1 MGSTVDAPVCALPSR
16 PYRLAYRAASPS
28 GTTVTVGDVTFGGRD
43 VVVMA
48 GPCAVENRDQLL
60 QTARAVRAA
69 GARVLRGGAFKPRT
83 SPYDF
88 QGLGR
93 VALERLAEARAETGL
108 LLATEVMDSLDVGRV
123 ARYAD
128 ILQIGSRNMS
138 AYRLLERAAETGKP
152 VLLKRGFQS
161 TIREWLLSA
170 EYILAHGNGRV
181 LLCERGIRTFD
192 AEFTR
197 NTLDLN
203 AVPVLKQETHLP
215 IIVDPS
221 HGTGRADLVPTMAR
235 AAVAAG
241 ADGLLV
247 EVHCDPAS
255 ALCDGKQSIS
265 TDAFVSLMAEL
276 RGLGAC
282 LGRAVA

>member
-1 MGSTVDAPVCALPSR
+1 MATIVDASVQPIPSR
-16 PYRLAYRAASPS
+16 PYRLAHR
-28 GTTVTVGDVTFGGRD
+28 TTRPAGSTITVGDVTFGAGS

-60 QTARAVRAA
+60 QTARQVRAA

-93 VALERLAEARAETGL
+93 DGLELLAEARAETGL
-108 LLATEVMDSLDVGRV
+108 LVVTEVMDSSEVDLV
-123 ARYAD
+123 ASYAD

-138 AYRLLERAAETGKP
+138 AFRLLQRAAETGKP
-152 VLLKRGFQS
+152 ILLKRGFQA

-170 EYILAHGNGRV
+170 EYILAHGNERV

-192 AEFTR
+192 SEFTR

-203 AVPVLKQETHLP
+203 AIPVLKQETHLP
-215 IIVDPS
+215 VIADPS

-241 ADGLLV
+241 ADGLLI
-247 EVHCDPAS
+247 EVHHDPS
-255 ALCDGKQSIS
+255 AAVTDAKQTIS
-265 TDAFVSLMAEL
+265 TDDFATLMDDL
-276 RGLGAC
+276 RGLGRY
-282 LGRAVA
+282 LGRPVE